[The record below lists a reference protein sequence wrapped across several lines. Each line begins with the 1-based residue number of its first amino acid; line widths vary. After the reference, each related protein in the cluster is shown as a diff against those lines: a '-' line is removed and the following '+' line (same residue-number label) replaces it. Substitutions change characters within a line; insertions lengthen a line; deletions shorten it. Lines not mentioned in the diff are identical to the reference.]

1 MSVIKYQK
9 QTKIVMKENL
19 RRLLSLWRNDY
30 GDIWFVADDPKTK
43 PVATTWGTFQGEQ
56 QLIISIIESLIE
68 KAFEN
73 RNPKI
78 TTLIV
83 GDWEDE
89 RELKDLIS
97 GEDSKEIAN
106 LVEQGNPDEFFII
119 GAASDRDSR
128 GPYIVYLAA
137 GGDKWAKKEWTL
149 LGVTNH
155 KWVSISEFGLFGNQG
170 DEEDELAV
178 AESRI
183 EKLEENE
190 SIWSET
196 GIMGWA
202 LKITFKG
209 LFENCL
215 NWKDW
220 PETLL

>member
-19 RRLLSLWRNDY
+19 RRLLSLWRNDSE
-30 GDIWFVADDPKTK
+30 DIWFVVDDPKTQ

-155 KWVSISEFGLFGNQG
+155 KWVSVSEFGLFGNQG

-190 SIWSET
+190 SIWSHP

-202 LKITFKG
+202 LKITLKG
-209 LFENCL
+209 SFETCL
-215 NWKDW
+215 NWKEW

>member
-19 RRLLSLWRNDY
+19 RRLLSLWRNDSE
-30 GDIWFVADDPKTK
+30 DIWFVVDDQN
-43 PVATTWGTFQGEQ
+43 VLDTWKTFQGEQ
-56 QLIISIIESLIE
+56 QMIISILEILIE
-68 KAFEN
+68 KAFAN
-73 RNPKI
+73 KNPEI
-78 TTLIV
+78 ITLIV
-83 GDWEDE
+83 GEWEDE

-119 GAASDRDSR
+119 GAAIDRDSR

-137 GGDKWAKKEWTL
+137 GGDEWAKKEWTR

-155 KWVSISEFGLFGNQG
+155 RWESVSEFGLFGNQG
-170 DEEDELAV
+170 DEEDELAL

-190 SIWSET
+190 SIWSDD

-202 LKITFKG
+202 LKITFKAS
-209 LFENCL
+209 FKDCL